1 MAAQPPLHVTKT
13 SSGNGI
19 PAIPASAAS
28 LEPHPTDQERL
39 LVEVRTIHAN
49 LVIRKKSSNNAT
61 DGRNVHFYVHGK
73 SSFQIGLF
81 DKLDIVRCL
90 RKTLSSTPLADTLNR
105 TSTCLS
111 LLDVYAG
118 VSNDLLISS
127 PMLVDPKN
135 RVFTAVTTAPKLY
148 GSGYKVDDA
157 SDELA
162 TWLERTVKSLG
173 SIFCSLRLSIPRTWL
188 HTIYGYG
195 FMIFIMCECRYSL
208 PCLVSEFPPGM
219 RKICMAHTMPWTI
232 CLALVV
238 LWGVCWMFYNSSG
251 PTRGEGH
258 WTTSAPQQ
266 ERGTGGQ
273 GTCPK
278 ITGLILC

>member
-1 MAAQPPLHVTKT
+1 MQPPPKGITILTSYAHAHKYSEARLASHFLPQPNRKKYPQASHQAPSPWENLDTPASTKSIFCCLLVSSTPSMAAQPPLHVTKT

-135 RVFTAVTTAPKLY
+135 RVFTAVTTAQKLY

-162 TWLERTVKSLG
+162 T
-173 SIFCSLRLSIPRTWL
+173 
-188 HTIYGYG
+188 
-195 FMIFIMCECRYSL
+195 
-208 PCLVSEFPPGM
+208 
-219 RKICMAHTMPWTI
+219 
-232 CLALVV
+232 
-238 LWGVCWMFYNSSG
+238 
-251 PTRGEGH
+251 
-258 WTTSAPQQ
+258 
-266 ERGTGGQ
+266 
-273 GTCPK
+273 
-278 ITGLILC
+278 